1 MSIST
6 RWAVAHEPPVPPT
19 ALTAQG
25 TIDDAFVADRV
36 DAACRA
42 YLDGCPV
49 LEATRADGGLELR
62 ATTALV
68 LDPPLPAAPSLVVTV
83 SATEVLPRAFVL
95 AIRIRTLGAEDRV
108 VNGSR
113 RVELVD
119 PATGTAQELGT
130 AIRDELIAIEHA
142 ARHFN

>member
-6 RWAVAHEPPVPPT
+6 RWVVAEEHEVAPADCT
-19 ALTAQG
+19 ADGAIAPA
-25 TIDDAFVADRV
+25 TILAWT

-49 LEATRADGGLELR
+49 LEATRAGAGLEL
-62 ATTALV
+62 V
-68 LDPPLPAAPSLVVTV
+68 LAHGPVAAPLPAAPRAVVTA

-95 AIRIRTLGAEDRV
+95 STRVRTFGGTDDQALSSTHEVR
-108 VNGSR
+108 
-113 RVELVD
+113 LVD
-119 PATGTAQELGT
+119 PATGEAQELGT
-130 AIRDELIAIEHA
+130 AIRDELTAHEHA